1 MAIVG
6 TKVKIVREENINLA
20 VKTEQVL
27 DTKTGLL
34 LERKTV
40 VAAVPTESGETAVI
54 SAQKTS
60 LAAVQVRFERFLHL
74 LFTVKI
80 KCFFLHSH
88 TTQYNRQDPPS
99 MAEKW
104 HSSQ

>member
-6 TKVKIVREENINLA
+6 TKLEVMKEGNANVA

-27 DTKTGLL
+27 DIQTGLL

-60 LAAVQVRFERFLHL
+60 LAAVQVRFERF
-74 LFTVKI
+74 
-80 KCFFLHSH
+80 
-88 TTQYNRQDPPS
+88 
-99 MAEKW
+99 
-104 HSSQ
+104 